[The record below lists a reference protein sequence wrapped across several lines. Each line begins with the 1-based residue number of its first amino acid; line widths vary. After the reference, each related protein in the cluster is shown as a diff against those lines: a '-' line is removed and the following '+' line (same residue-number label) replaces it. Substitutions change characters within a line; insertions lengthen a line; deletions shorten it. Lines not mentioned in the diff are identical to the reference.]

1 MKIRTLFLSGIPLF
15 IFLAV
20 AFVSCGGFGKKPH
33 YQADISGISIDPVS
47 IGRYEEVLFNLN
59 PYTLKEDIEPFIDR
73 FFIFLGDEINTEA
86 GQQQLFDYITDP
98 QTRELYLDTR
108 EVWPGVES
116 LEKEL
121 TTAFRYYKYHY
132 PNHPLPGVF
141 TYISGLDYNYPVKY
155 YENTMVIGL
164 DMYLGKDYH
173 YYPKV
178 GVPAYQ
184 TFGMQPPFVAIDV
197 MKMLGEKHL
206 QEVTAMPERF
216 LDFMIYEGKVLYFL
230 DCMLPQHHDTL
241 KIAYNNEQLRWLQA
255 NMGRVWSYFL
265 ENEMLY
271 SSDRQIIIKFIGD
284 APFTAPFTR
293 NAPPRTAAFIGWQ
306 IVREYMKKNQDLSLQ
321 DLFREHDSQKIL
333 NRSGFRP

>member
-1 MKIRTLFLSGIPLF
+1 MKIKALLLSRIPIFLFLAIAL
-15 IFLAV
+15 
-20 AFVSCGGFGKKPH
+20 VSCGGFGKKPH

-59 PYTLKEDIEPFIDR
+59 PYTLREDIDPFINR
-73 FFIFLGDEINTEA
+73 FNIFLGDEINTEV

-98 QTRELYLDTR
+98 QTRELYLDTK

-121 TTAFRYYKYHY
+121 TTAFSYYKYHY
-132 PNHPLPGVF
+132 PNHPLPTVF
-141 TYISGLDYNYPVKY
+141 TYISGLDFNYPVKY

-173 YYPKV
+173 YYPKI

-184 TFGMQPPFVAIDV
+184 TFAMQPPFVAIDV

-241 KIAYNNEQLRWLQA
+241 KIAYSDEQLSWLQA
-255 NMGRVWSYFL
+255 NIGRVWSYFL

-293 NAPPRTAAFIGWQ
+293 NAPPRTAAYIGWQ
-306 IVREYMKKNQDLSLQ
+306 IVREYMKKNQALSLQ

-333 NRSGFRP
+333 SHSGFRP

>member
-1 MKIRTLFLSGIPLF
+1 MKIKARFLSLF
-15 IFLAV
+15 TFLLIIILGLS
-20 AFVSCGGFGKKPH
+20 SCGGFRKKPH
-33 YQADISGISIDPVS
+33 YQADISDISIDPVS

-59 PYTLKEDIEPFIDR
+59 PYNLRDDIDPYIDQ
-73 FFIFLGDEINTEA
+73 FYIFLGDEINTEA

-98 QTRELYLDTR
+98 QTRELYLDTK
-108 EVWPGVES
+108 EVWPDVEN

-121 TTAFRYYKYHY
+121 TTAFRYYRYHY
-132 PNHPLPGVF
+132 PGEPLPAIF

-155 YENTMVIGL
+155 YDNTMVIGL
-164 DMYLGKDYH
+164 DMYLGQDYH

-197 MKMLGEKHL
+197 MKMLGERHL
-206 QEVTAMPERF
+206 QEVTAMPEHF

-241 KIAYNNEQLRWLQA
+241 KIAYNSEQFRWLKA
-255 NMGRVWSYFL
+255 NLGRVWSYFI

-306 IVREYMKKNQDLSLQ
+306 IVREYMKRNPELRLQ
-321 DLFREHDSQKIL
+321 DLLRENDSQKIL